1 MRFSIV
7 VINYIGFKLIL
18 WFQYSSKFWTVD
30 LNFKFKIIL
39 RESLQSMH
47 QIVGKKYIFSCFHV
61 NVLFFILTQVFHHQW
76 TILQLSLKVENLN
89 SIFGITKTNIM
100 LFLLFK
106 VKCNKDIYKYGTTFS
121 LISHNVMFIGP

>member
-18 WFQYSSKFWTVD
+18 WFQHSSKFWTVD

-61 NVLFFILTQVFHHQW
+61 NVLFFYSYTSVSSSVNNTAIVFKSRKFKFNFW
-76 TILQLSLKVENLN
+76 NNKNKYN
-89 SIFGITKTNIM
+89 A
-100 LFLLFK
+100 FLLFK

>member
-7 VINYIGFKLIL
+7 VVNYRL
-18 WFQYSSKFWTVD
+18 QVD
-30 LNFKFKIIL
+30 FVISTQFKIL
-39 RESLQSMH
+39 NCRSQF
-47 QIVGKKYIFSCFHV
+47 QIQNYSYGKFAIHASNCGEEVYIFMFPRKCT
-61 NVLFFILTQVFHHQW
+61 FFILTQVFHHQW